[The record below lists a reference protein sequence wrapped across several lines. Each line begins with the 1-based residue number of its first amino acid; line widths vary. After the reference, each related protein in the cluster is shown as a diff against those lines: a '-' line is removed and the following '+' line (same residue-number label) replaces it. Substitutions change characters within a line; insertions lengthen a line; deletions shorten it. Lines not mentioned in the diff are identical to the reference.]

1 MTAINEAQIESTALL
16 SAMLAG
22 FEGFCY
28 VCAPDY
34 RISFMNAQCRKRV
47 GRDAVGE
54 ICYQAIHR
62 RDRPCLFCVLNQVQR
77 GETIRFEMI
86 NPADRRWYRSVN
98 IPIHHNDGAVSLMG
112 MVTDINDRKR
122 AEVVLR
128 AAEFEMRME
137 NAFMLPGTAERCK
150 FGSIFGKSPPMQ
162 RVYEQILS
170 AAATDAT
177 VIIYGEPGTGK
188 ELVARAIHDMSERRN
203 RRFVPVHCGAIPDN
217 LVESEFFGHIK
228 GAFSGADTDKA
239 GYVAFADGGT
249 LFLDEVGEIPLLMQI
264 KLLRLIEGLGFT
276 PVGSSQ
282 VQQSNIRIISA
293 TNRDLR
299 ERIGKGLL
307 REDFYY
313 RIHILPIHLPPL
325 RERKDDLPMLI
336 DHFLDLYGNR
346 QKVAPIARKLLE
358 RLKNYDWPGNV
369 RELQN
374 VIIRYCALQIIELGD
389 SDTADPSLLAGT
401 PAIRFRGDEEK
412 SLASMVAAFEK
423 QVIAKALERFRW
435 QRGKVAG
442 HLGMD
447 RKTLFSK
454 MKRYGMG

>member
-1 MTAINEAQIESTALL
+1 MTVMHEAQIESGALL
-16 SAMLAG
+16 RAMLEG

-47 GRDAVGE
+47 GRDAIGE
-54 ICYQAIHR
+54 ICYQAIHQ

-98 IPIHHNDGAVSLMG
+98 IPIQCKEGAVCLLA

-137 NAFMLPGTAERCK
+137 NIFMQQGTTQRCR
-150 FGSIFGKSPPMQ
+150 FGTIFGQSAPMQ

-188 ELVARAIHDMSERRN
+188 ELVAHAIHDMSERRA
-203 RRFVPVHCGAIPDN
+203 RRFVPVHCGAIPEN
-217 LVESEFFGHIK
+217 LVESEFFGHTK

-239 GYVAFADGGT
+239 GYVVFADGGT

-282 VQQSNIRIISA
+282 VQQSNIRIIAA

-336 DHFLDLYGNR
+336 AHFLDLYGDK
-346 QKVAPIARKLLE
+346 QKVAPMTRKLLE

-374 VIIRYCALQIIELGD
+374 VIIRYCALQIIELGGN
-389 SDTADPSLLAGT
+389 AAPSRTLLAGT
-401 PAIRFRGDEEK
+401 PTIRYRGDEEK
-412 SLASMVAAFEK
+412 DLSAMVAAFEK
-423 QVIAKALERFRW
+423 QVIAEALEQHRW
-435 QRGKVAG
+435 KRAKVAA

-454 MKRYGMG
+454 MKRYGLG